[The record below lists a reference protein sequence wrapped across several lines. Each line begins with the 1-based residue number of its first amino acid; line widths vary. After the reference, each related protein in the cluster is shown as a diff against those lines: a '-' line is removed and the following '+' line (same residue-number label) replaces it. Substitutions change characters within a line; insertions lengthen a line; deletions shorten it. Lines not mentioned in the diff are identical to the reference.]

1 MSFLEKTN
9 GDTDADNDKVYV
21 FNLTSPY
28 DISTCTFHAKTE
40 NLDSSTF
47 TDGSNAGDFGDDGS
61 INHRLQSFEINNDGT
76 KLFLLFFDAVDAS
89 ITGRLYEYTLSTP
102 YDVSTLSLVTSAG
115 IAITNSLT
123 SGISNP
129 SGMRFSSMGKD

>member
-1 MSFLEKTN
+1 M
-9 GDTDADNDKVYV
+9 
-21 FNLTSPY
+21 
-28 DISTCTFHAKTE
+28 
-40 NLDSSTF
+40 
-47 TDGSNAGDFGDDGS
+47 
-61 INHRLQSFEINNDGT
+61 QSFEINNDGT

-129 SGMRFSSMGKD
+129 SGMRFSSDGKRLIITTHGGLAGQVQRVTQISLTNAFDTSSYVIDGVLQIGGAGHNTVSYTHLRAHET